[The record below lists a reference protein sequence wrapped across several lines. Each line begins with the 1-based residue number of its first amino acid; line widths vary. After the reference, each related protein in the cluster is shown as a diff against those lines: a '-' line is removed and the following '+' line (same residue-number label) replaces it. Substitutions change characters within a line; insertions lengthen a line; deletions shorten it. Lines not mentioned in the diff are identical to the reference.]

1 MSQEQGSSTPLLG
14 RPEPHFA
21 EGQHWPSSGWL
32 GRILWIGFLLIVL
45 VTMVLASTTDMV
57 VQVSL
62 AGSTDGSGGFS
73 NDGAGT
79 VTLIC
84 PVNESEQVLV
94 GHPVSLRI
102 VGVAD
107 DLWGIVKEKIVESM
121 DSHVR
126 LSVAIVSPPADQ
138 PFPAGQGCQAKVMI
152 GFVSTLNGL
161 WQLAINQS
169 PIAAYTDVE
178 RLQLYIPPVLRESRQ
193 FRRIAEKAPRSLNPV
208 DG

>member
-1 MSQEQGSSTPLLG
+1 M
-14 RPEPHFA
+14 
-21 EGQHWPSSGWL
+21 
-32 GRILWIGFLLIVL
+32 
-45 VTMVLASTTDMV
+45 
-57 VQVSL
+57 
-62 AGSTDGSGGFS
+62 
-73 NDGAGT
+73 
-79 VTLIC
+79 
-84 PVNESEQVLV
+84 NESEQVLV

-126 LSVAIVSPPADQ
+126 LSVVIVGPPVDQ

>member
-21 EGQHWPSSGWL
+21 EGQHWPSGGWL
-32 GRILWIGFLLIVL
+32 GRILWIGFVFIVL

-62 AGSTDGSGGFS
+62 AGSMDGPGGFPD
-73 NDGAGT
+73 DGPGN

-84 PVNESEQVLV
+84 PVDESEQVMV

-107 DLWGIVKEKIVESM
+107 DLWGIIMEKTIESE

-126 LSVAIVSPPADQ
+126 LSVAIVGPPVDQ

-152 GFVSTLNGL
+152 GFVSMLNGL

-169 PIAAYTDVE
+169 PTAAYTDVE
-178 RLQLYIPPVLRESRQ
+178 RLRLYIPPTLRASRQ
-193 FRRIAEKAPRSLNPV
+193 FRRITEKGLIPRPR
-208 DG
+208 DH